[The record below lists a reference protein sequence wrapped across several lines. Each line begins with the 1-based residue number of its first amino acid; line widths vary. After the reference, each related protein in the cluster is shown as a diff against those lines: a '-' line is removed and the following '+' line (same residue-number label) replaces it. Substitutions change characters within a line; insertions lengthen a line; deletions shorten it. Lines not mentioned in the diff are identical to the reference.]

1 MRIAMVLPSCS
12 RRGPCSCSASA
23 DFSRRPSAKQLLVSV
38 LGQGGSAPGVWRP
51 VSARASPLNVAS
63 RRNPVAP
70 HLHHE
75 RRWQRVLDGHEG
87 SSTKAD
93 DLHCWQSGQVA
104 AVGRAALII
113 RRSEIHV
120 TVATSRHPPGPCYQS
135 DEMIASTVMKQL
147 LLRVPDEVHRR
158 LTARAAR
165 DGRSVNSV
173 ATEILDAAADA
184 DEGDRRE
191 RLRARAAT
199 LGILR
204 ATPAKPVTAARHRRV
219 IASTRG
225 IGPVLDQLLAE
236 ERERA

>member
-1 MRIAMVLPSCS
+1 
-12 RRGPCSCSASA
+12 
-23 DFSRRPSAKQLLVSV
+23 
-38 LGQGGSAPGVWRP
+38 
-51 VSARASPLNVAS
+51 
-63 RRNPVAP
+63 
-70 HLHHE
+70 
-75 RRWQRVLDGHEG
+75 
-87 SSTKAD
+87 
-93 DLHCWQSGQVA
+93 
-104 AVGRAALII
+104 
-113 RRSEIHV
+113 
-120 TVATSRHPPGPCYQS
+120 
-135 DEMIASTVMKQL
+135 MKQL

-204 ATPAKPVTAARHRRV
+204 ATTAKPVTAAQRRRA
-219 IASTRG
+219 ITSTRG